1 MFLGGHPR
9 PRTKWA
15 GQQHSPKVW
24 DLLYMRALS
33 IRNKNELLHT
43 VIKPHAMRILH
54 GRPRI
59 LTREVIAVANL
70 PVLFLITFHVSEMTY
85 NVLIG
90 TLNPTH
96 SLTHSLTFN
105 NL

>member
-1 MFLGGHPR
+1 M
-9 PRTKWA
+9 
-15 GQQHSPKVW
+15 
-24 DLLYMRALS
+24 
-33 IRNKNELLHT
+33 
-43 VIKPHAMRILH
+43 VIKPCSGDEKVMMH

-85 NVLIG
+85 NVLMG

-96 SLTHSLTFN
+96 SLTHSLLITFN
-105 NL
+105 NQQHDRTVQNLLHGRNEK